1 MDRRRLILSALLAG
15 TTVLAP
21 IMTVTPAHAIFGGI
35 VYDPSNYV
43 QNLHTAIRSL
53 QQVRNQVSQ
62 LRNEAQ
68 MLVGQA
74 KDLTRLDFNVRQE
87 LMRVLSEMTRLNA
100 QADNLA
106 YNVQRLKRE
115 LRATFPEDYARL
127 SKEQTTQV
135 AEQQWRVTRD
145 SYHSAMVM
153 QAGLAESL
161 AGDQQTLSSLVSE
174 SQGATG
180 NLAATQSTNQLLA
193 LLIKQN
199 TAYQQTMIA
208 GQRADAISNARLIA
222 IEQESRQRRQK
233 FLGSKNV
240 YGGSR

>member
-1 MDRRRLILSALLAG
+1 MDRRRLILTTILGGLIALTPMSGSA
-15 TTVLAP
+15 
-21 IMTVTPAHAIFGGI
+21 FGWGI
-35 VYDPSNYV
+35 VFDPRNYI
-43 QNLHTAIRSL
+43 QNLYTASRTM
-53 QQVRNQVSQ
+53 QQIRNQVSQ
-62 LRNEAQ
+62 LRNEAN

-74 KDLTRLDFNVRQE
+74 KDLTRMDFNVQQE
-87 LMRVLSEMTRLNA
+87 LMRVLNEMTRLNA

-106 YNVQRLKRE
+106 YNVQRIKRE
-115 LRATFPEDYARL
+115 LRDTFPEDYARL
-127 SKEQTTQV
+127 SKQQTTQV

-161 AGDQQTLSSLVSE
+161 AGDQQTLSSLVGE
-174 SQGATG
+174 SQSASG

-199 TAYQQTMIA
+199 MAYQQTMIA

-240 YGGSR
+240 YGRSR

>member
-1 MDRRRLILSALLAG
+1 MDRRRLILSFLLAS
-15 TTVLAP
+15 TAIIMP
-21 IMTVTPAHAIFGGI
+21 IQKASAFV

-43 QNLHTAIRSL
+43 QNLYTAIRSL

-74 KDLTRLDFNVRQE
+74 KDLTKLDFNARQE
-87 LMRVLSEMTRLNA
+87 LMRVLNEMTRLNA
-100 QADNLA
+100 EADNLA
-106 YNVQRLKRE
+106 YNVGRLKQE
-115 LRATFPEDYARL
+115 LRDTFPEDYAQL
-127 SKEQTTQV
+127 SKEQSTQV
-135 AEQQWRVTRD
+135 AEQQWRITRD
-145 SYHSAMVM
+145 GYYSAMVM

-161 AGDQQTLSSLVSE
+161 AGDQQTLSSLVGE
-174 SQGATG
+174 SQASTG

-199 TAYQQTMIA
+199 MAYQQTMIA

-233 FLGSKNV
+233 FLGSKKV